1 MQPRGKQV
9 TDPKLQAMRDH
20 PGPAVGAST
29 RPHVIVPK
37 TCQGSPEATGCA
49 SKRRC
54 APTLNKIMNSPK
66 KAWWRP
72 ESFLDRL
79 SFTRWPYKPRLPLL
93 VKTPSRGSA
102 PKDPDDM
109 APGEIAEINSGVQM
123 MRPSRR
129 RWSSSLDGHFAGW
142 GLHCCVHS
150 SFFLRYSLSMG
161 LATRRCYRA
170 PSARHLSH
178 EAQRLSGTARR
189 RTSMRCC

>member
-29 RPHVIVPK
+29 RPHVIAPK

-72 ESFLDRL
+72 EPFLDRL
-79 SFTRWPYKPRLPLL
+79 SFTCWPYKPRLPLL
-93 VKTPSRGSA
+93 VKTPFRGSA
-102 PKDPDDM
+102 QKDPD
-109 APGEIAEINSGVQM
+109 AIVPG
-123 MRPSRR
+123 R
-129 RWSSSLDGHFAGW
+129 SLKDQQRGADD
-142 GLHCCVHS
+142 
-150 SFFLRYSLSMG
+150 
-161 LATRRCYRA
+161 A
-170 PSARHLSH
+170 PSKSVEAAANWAFCGLGTPLLCAFQFFFCATVSPWGWQRGDAIEPHLRGICLM
-178 EAQRLSGTARR
+178 RLND
-189 RTSMRCC
+189 